1 MNLVTCAR
9 TMFNYFRQNLA
20 ETIQLHE
27 YATEPYV
34 SRLLS
39 HNRLLLLSHY
49 ASLWK
54 IKDRVCQRPAAAALS
69 IWGPRLTRQSFH
81 QPQHVM

>member
-1 MNLVTCAR
+1 MILVTCAR
-9 TMFNYFRQNLA
+9 TMFDYFRQNLA

-39 HNRLLLLSHY
+39 HNRLLLLSH
-49 ASLWK
+49 
-54 IKDRVCQRPAAAALS
+54 
-69 IWGPRLTRQSFH
+69 
-81 QPQHVM
+81 